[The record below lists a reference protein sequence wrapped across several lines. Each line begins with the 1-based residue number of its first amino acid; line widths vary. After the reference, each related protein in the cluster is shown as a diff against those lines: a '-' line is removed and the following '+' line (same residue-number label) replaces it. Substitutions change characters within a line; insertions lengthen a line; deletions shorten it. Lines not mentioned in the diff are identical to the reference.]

1 VKALDTMLA
10 ITAEKWVKISGMRE
24 DGNGSLIRKMCVKD
38 VSPFEKSDQMFR
50 ITIID
55 HCLLTSVSVFL

>member
-10 ITAEKWVKISGMRE
+10 ITAEKWVKISGMQE
-24 DGNGSLIRKMCVKD
+24 DGNGSLIRKMCVED

-50 ITIID
+50 STIID
-55 HCLLTSVSVFL
+55 HCLLTSISVFL